1 MQKKKMIWSRQ
12 DVPGPPGQE
21 VLGPGTKQVQKSR
34 DLRLGKSQDNG
45 NPILNPT
52 KKFTLESILQAVPFL
67 AHATMYF
74 LEGFF

>member
-1 MQKKKMIWSRQ
+1 MQKKKMIWSRR